1 MSIISLAIDL
11 NNFVAL
17 DVETT
22 GLNKYNDQ
30 IIEISAVKFS
40 DGIPVKEFTK
50 LINPNRN
57 IPAFITNLTGI
68 SNEMVLNQPQFE
80 DISKE
85 LEDFIDD
92 LPIIGHNVMFD
103 VDFINKDKEVIKQEY
118 ICDTYYLSRIF
129 YYNMNSYYLI
139 LQK

>member
-1 MSIISLAIDL
+1 MSNITLKAIDL

-40 DGIPVKEFTK
+40 DGVPVKEFTK

-57 IPAFITNLTGI
+57 IPAFITNL
-68 SNEMVLNQPQFE
+68 
-80 DISKE
+80 
-85 LEDFIDD
+85 
-92 LPIIGHNVMFD
+92 
-103 VDFINKDKEVIKQEY
+103 
-118 ICDTYYLSRIF
+118 
-129 YYNMNSYYLI
+129 
-139 LQK
+139 